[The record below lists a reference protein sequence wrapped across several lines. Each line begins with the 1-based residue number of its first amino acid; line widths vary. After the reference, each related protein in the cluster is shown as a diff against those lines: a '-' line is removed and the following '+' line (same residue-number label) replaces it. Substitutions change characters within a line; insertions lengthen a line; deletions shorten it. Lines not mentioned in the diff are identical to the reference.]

1 MCEKNVSVEANKKK
15 KLHSQLATATT
26 SQLLDRQKTQINS
39 VHGHNIHTKDTFARV
54 VYARIFGRIMA
65 EHSNYLNK

>member
-26 SQLLDRQKTQINS
+26 GQLLDRQKTQINS
-39 VHGHNIHTKDTFARV
+39 VHGHNIHTFARV